1 MMLGKGSLLSAAF
14 FVLAAAG
21 LLSAWLWSDP
31 LFSDPQVIACN
42 RPPSPELGWI
52 GLAFMALLFGAMI
65 NAVMAIF
72 SGVFGQRIQ
81 DFVKGGLWGFVEGA
95 ALLCILAISMTG
107 LQSYGEQNIDT
118 ARAYAVVIR
127 NTVITD
133 FAMVLGA
140 TTLVSF
146 YTNINPQFK
155 PFGMKLGLYLTFQ
168 VAPMFRPVFDTLG
181 LMMQLLTTAILEWFA
196 HDFML
201 CFVKDS
207 MLSLL
212 LPAGL
217 FLRAFGL
224 KGGGNAL
231 IGIAL
236 AFYFAYPFMLVQAG
250 QIVTRHVQNEIV
262 PIGMA
267 PDHAWG
273 SSCIDRPICCIGNAN
288 PPNLN
293 DNRAYIEN
301 GDPSNVAGRLLVE
314 SLVKGPITVSLDGNA
329 MPSVGT
335 GATCI
340 YNTILG
346 RGYTGFTDA
355 ISGTDTWTVTKS
367 IGAGA
372 VTLAIMKL
380 LNLSSFAVLFALPSV
395 AFTQLAVYETVYFLF
410 IVSIVLPIFNIFITL
425 TLAKEITK
433 ALGTEI
439 DLSSLEKLI

>member
-1 MMLGKGSLLSAAF
+1 M
-14 FVLAAAG
+14 
-21 LLSAWLWSDP
+21 
-31 LFSDPQVIACN
+31 
-42 RPPSPELGWI
+42 
-52 GLAFMALLFGAMI
+52 
-65 NAVMAIF
+65 F

-95 ALLCILAISMTG
+95 ALLGILAIAMVG
-107 LQSYGEQNIDT
+107 LQKYGEENINT

-146 YTNINPQFK
+146 YTNVNPQFK
-155 PFGMKLGLYLTFQ
+155 PFGLKLGLYLTFQ
-168 VAPMFRPVFDTLG
+168 IAPMFRPVFDTLG

-217 FLRAFGL
+217 FLRALGL

-250 QIVTRHVQNEIV
+250 QIITKHVQNEIV
-262 PIGMA
+262 PPGMA
-267 PDHAWG
+267 PGHAWG
-273 SSCIDRPICCIGNAN
+273 SSCIDRPICCIGSAT
-288 PPNLN
+288 PSSLTDRP
-293 DNRAYIEN
+293 YIEN
-301 GDPSNVAGRLLVE
+301 GDPSTVDGRLLVKPLAE
-314 SLVKGPITVSLDGNA
+314 GPIRVSLSGT
-329 MPSVGT
+329 PVKT

-346 RGYTGFTDA
+346 RGYSGFSSS
-355 ISGTDTWTVTKS
+355 ISS
-367 IGAGA
+367 IGTWSLTKTVGVGTA
-372 VTLAIMKL
+372 TFFIMKL
-380 LNLSSFAVLFALPSV
+380 LNLSFLSVFMTMPIV

-433 ALGTEI
+433 VLGTEI